1 MTLGAANLSHPRPG
15 SPSWRQNA
23 SKKID
28 VAWQFPAAVIEY
40 TGVCV
45 KKTRLKHSP
54 KSPCPTSREMS
65 GIITANYGQ
74 ALFQKAPI
82 IILFA

>member
-1 MTLGAANLSHPRPG
+1 
-15 SPSWRQNA
+15 
-23 SKKID
+23 
-28 VAWQFPAAVIEY
+28 
-40 TGVCV
+40 
-45 KKTRLKHSP
+45 
-54 KSPCPTSREMS
+54 MS